1 MTYPVLVEPVPG
13 EGYAATVLGLPACR
27 GHGAT
32 KEVAVEQARAV
43 LSDRLQRGEVVFV
56 QVEDALPSASSLEA
70 GEAARLWT
78 EMASLSAELQANLVR
93 DGVTPEQL
101 EADLQAAR
109 QEVCLARYGAEQMA
123 AWEEEWQRAQ
133 A

>member
-1 MTYPVLVEPVPG
+1 
-13 EGYAATVLGLPACR
+13 
-27 GHGAT
+27 
-32 KEVAVEQARAV
+32 
-43 LSDRLQRGEVVFV
+43 
-56 QVEDALPSASSLEA
+56 
-70 GEAARLWT
+70 
-78 EMASLSAELQANLVR
+78 MASLSAELQANLVR